1 MFLVAQITSNNAN
14 IRELEDNKKFSRE
27 MEFYEKEARKV
38 LVKQRLISTY
48 RNDDL
53 RVLLKSYQVK
63 TAGTNKTELKD
74 SWKDILDKMDP
85 PPPFKNCTAKD
96 EDALT
101 KMNTYEIP
109 IGDTALGKKCGGK
122 NARRWCCG

>member
-1 MFLVAQITSNNAN
+1 M
-14 IRELEDNKKFSRE
+14 
-27 MEFYEKEARKV
+27 
-38 LVKQRLISTY
+38 
-48 RNDDL
+48 
-53 RVLLKSYQVK
+53 LLKSYQVK

-74 SWKDILDKMDP
+74 SYKDILDDMDP

-109 IGDTALGKKCGGK
+109 IGDTALGRQKAVVGMHIYGAVDNMNKSERKYLRRRLDLMGSEGVVVDVGDSLEVANTNTK
-122 NARRWCCG
+122 NTSDAMDDVGD